1 MLKDHQLFLNALN
14 KTGHS
19 ELCFNLHPLISC
31 KTSRNANLKKHLFFV
46 SSCSEQKKYFPDIPQ
61 ALLLTAKQ
69 LPANGKSLACLDH
82 KE

>member
-14 KTGHS
+14 KTGQS
-19 ELCFNLHPLISC
+19 ELCFNLHPLILC
-31 KTSRNANLKKHLFFV
+31 KTSRNANLKKHLFLSV
-46 SSCSEQKKYFPDIPQ
+46 PVLNKKYFPDIPQ